1 MSESE
6 DETNNKSFGDS
17 DFLSMNDKAIR
28 DFRSSGKHANRKI
41 IEKMI
46 TLRHNMKYNRHLVS
60 VYMKAKEL
68 FDTMVEEHRSQIQ
81 SLDEIYR
88 HINHLIRENLSE
100 QRIQSKKNTRSSS
113 SSSTILNELYKDKKR
128 IRALL
133 KRMRKSYDKL
143 TNVDTVVGVTI
154 DNINKITFMDDDDKS
169 GKSSDDDS
177 EVEDDSEDEDVEV
190 EDSKNSEHESESEED
205 SESSESSESSEI
217 SEDSESSEDSEDSE
231 SSESSEDSEDS
242 ESSEDIDEEAIDEEA
257 IDDEDADEDDTKD
270 DPEMDDEDKDI
281 FIF

>member
-1 MSESE
+1 MNKNE
-6 DETNNKSFGDS
+6 DEDNKSFGDS
-17 DFLSMNDKAIR
+17 DFLSMQDKATR
-28 DFRSSGKHANRKI
+28 DFRSSGKHANHKI

-100 QRIQSKKNTRSSS
+100 QRIRSKKNARPSSS
-113 SSSTILNELYKDKKR
+113 SSSSSSILNELYKDKKR
-128 IRALL
+128 IHALL

-143 TNVDTVVGVTI
+143 TNVDTVIGVTI
-154 DNINKITFMDDDDKS
+154 DNINKITFIDDDDKS

-177 EVEDDSEDEDVEV
+177 EVEDDIEDEDVEV
-190 EDSKNSEHESESEED
+190 EDSKDSEHESESEED
-205 SESSESSESSEI
+205 SE
-217 SEDSESSEDSEDSE
+217 DSEDSE
-231 SSESSEDSEDS
+231 HESESDDESDESEEDSEDES
-242 ESSEDIDEEAIDEEA
+242 EEDGEDGEDIDEEAM
-257 IDDEDADEDDTKD
+257 DDEDDDTEDDTED
-270 DPEMDDEDKDI
+270 DPEIDDEDKDI